1 MFGRKVAKEVV
12 KATVVNKKALG
23 IAVGVYAGCL
33 LVQYLVTRQGTKAG
47 VVAAHKKMNKEK
59 KDES

>member
-1 MFGRKVAKEVV
+1 MLFKKVAKETV
-12 KATVVNKKALG
+12 KATIVNKKALG

-47 VVAAHKKMNKEK
+47 VIAANKKMNKEK